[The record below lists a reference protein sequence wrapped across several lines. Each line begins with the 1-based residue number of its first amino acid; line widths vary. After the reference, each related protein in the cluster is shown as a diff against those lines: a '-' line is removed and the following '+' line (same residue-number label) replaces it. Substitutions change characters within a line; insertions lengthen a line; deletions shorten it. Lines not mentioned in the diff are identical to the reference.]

1 MATTS
6 MVQPKFLTNADELG
20 VVAVG
25 FSGGQVSY
33 PSIISL
39 QMNGLHGSKPQGG
52 NGASFVLSSSSFSSW
67 GQAPKPPASLRSS
80 VNFERA
86 TEVEEDGLQ
95 RIGPQSARGAL
106 LVNGRAQDG
115 ME

>member
-1 MATTS
+1 

-39 QMNGLHGSKPQGG
+39 RKNGLHGSGSRRAS
-52 NGASFVLSSSSFSSW
+52 GASFVSSSSFSSW
-67 GQAPKPPASLRSS
+67 GQAPASLRSS

-86 TEVEEDGLQ
+86 TEVEEDDLQ
-95 RIGPQSARGAL
+95 RIGP
-106 LVNGRAQDG
+106 
-115 ME
+115 